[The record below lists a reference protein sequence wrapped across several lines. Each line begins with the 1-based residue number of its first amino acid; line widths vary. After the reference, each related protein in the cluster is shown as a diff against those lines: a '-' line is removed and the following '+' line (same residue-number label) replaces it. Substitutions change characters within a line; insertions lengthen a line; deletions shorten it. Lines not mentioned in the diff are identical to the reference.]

1 LFIGWNGKNIIRE
14 PIEGTKPFE
23 GARRE
28 MKGCG
33 YLGGLSAMA
42 LLFMVSSAPSL
53 AVPDFLL
60 YDFSAAQEY
69 PPKAPVGPALAES
82 GLVLAG
88 NGFAS
93 NSSAALPITL
103 MVERGRIARP
113 SHAKK
118 LFDDLHR
125 IDPSGGAGSKA
136 DAQSDYRG
144 RMLLSGRAYILREI
158 EISGRAEVSEL
169 KAGIFKTTFT
179 GDLEV
184 GRLSIETQRRGR
196 FWDGRG
202 TLTVEDGIIRGDY
215 AVVLEISPQTQR
227 AEEIPQ
233 IATVP
238 RPDIPWI
245 SAAGPPP

>member
-1 LFIGWNGKNIIRE
+1 
-14 PIEGTKPFE
+14 
-23 GARRE
+23 
-28 MKGCG
+28 MKGGG

-53 AVPDFLL
+53 SVPDFLL
-60 YDFSAAQEY
+60 SDFSAEQDY

-88 NGFAS
+88 NGLAS

-125 IDPSGGAGSKA
+125 IDSSGGAGSKT
-136 DAQSDYRG
+136 DAKSDYRG

-158 EISGRAEVSEL
+158 EISGRSGVTEL
-169 KAGIFKTTFT
+169 KAGVYKTTFT

-184 GRLSIETQRRGR
+184 GRLSIETEQRGR

-202 TLTVEDGIIRGDY
+202 TMTIEDGIIRGDY
-215 AVVLEISPQTQR
+215 AVVLEISPQTER
-227 AEEIPQ
+227 AEEIPRV
-233 IATVP
+233 ATVP
-238 RPDIPWI
+238 GPDIPWI
-245 SAAGPPP
+245 AAAGPPR

>member
-1 LFIGWNGKNIIRE
+1 
-14 PIEGTKPFE
+14 
-23 GARRE
+23 
-28 MKGCG
+28 
-33 YLGGLSAMA
+33 
-42 LLFMVSSAPSL
+42 MVSSAPSL
-53 AVPDFLL
+53 AVPEFLL
-60 YDFSAAQEY
+60 SDFSAEQEY

-88 NGFAS
+88 NGLAF

-103 MVERGRIARP
+103 MVERDRIVRP

-118 LFDDLHR
+118 LFDDLIR

-158 EISGRAEVSEL
+158 EMSGRGEVSEL
-169 KAGIFKTTFT
+169 KAGVYKTTFT

-202 TLTVEDGIIRGDY
+202 TMTLEDGMIRGDY
-215 AVVLEISPQTQR
+215 AVVLEISPQTER
-227 AEEIPQ
+227 AEEIPR

-238 RPDIPWI
+238 GPDLPWI
-245 SAAGPPP
+245 PAAGSPP